1 MVMYIAATNDDLEVP
16 KFYREHTY
24 QLAIDTGVSLEY
36 ILECIAKNEE
46 LAIKGERY
54 KPPANECKYRFERV
68 WV

>member
-1 MVMYIAATNDDLEVP
+1 MIIYIAATNDDLEVP

-54 KPPANECKYRFERV
+54 KPPVNECKYRFERV